1 MTFTAPRGKFMIAAA
16 GSVFLAVAMV
26 ASAWLLS
33 RFMVKIQR
41 ETTISAKGYA
51 EKTVTA
57 DLGSFSAGLTVQ
69 AHDLADGYK
78 TISAQCATVTKMLN
92 DFGFKP
98 DDVTVGGV
106 EFNRVYRYVNGQETN
121 EFLYFNLSQN
131 IRICTGDVK
140 RISDNYSKLNTLLA
154 DGVQVNVTEPEYF
167 ISNPEAYKLALTA
180 EASKSATA
188 RAEIMA
194 AAGGAEL
201 KELLSAR
208 LGVIQINRPASS
220 EMSDYG
226 VYDTTSPEKVIK
238 IVVALEF
245 STR

>member
-1 MTFTAPRGKFMIAAA
+1 MTFTAPRGKFMMVAA
-16 GSVFLAVAMV
+16 GSIFLALAMV

-51 EKTVTA
+51 EKLVTA
-57 DLGSFSAGLTVQ
+57 DLGSFSAALTVQ
-69 AHDLADGYK
+69 STDLAAGYK
-78 TISAQCATVTKMLN
+78 TISTQCAEVTKMLAE
-92 DFGFKP
+92 FGFKP
-98 DDVTVGGV
+98 EEINVDGV
-106 EFNRVYRYVNGQETN
+106 VFNRVFRYVNGEETG
-121 EFLYFNLSQN
+121 ELLYFNLSQT
-131 IRICTGDVK
+131 IRICTKDVK
-140 RISDNYSKLNTLLA
+140 RISDNYRKLNTLLA
-154 DGVQVNVTEPEYF
+154 NGIQINVAVPEYF

-180 EASKSATA
+180 EASKSAAA

-194 AAGGAEL
+194 KEGGAEL

-226 VYDTTSPEKVIK
+226 VYDTSSPEKVIK